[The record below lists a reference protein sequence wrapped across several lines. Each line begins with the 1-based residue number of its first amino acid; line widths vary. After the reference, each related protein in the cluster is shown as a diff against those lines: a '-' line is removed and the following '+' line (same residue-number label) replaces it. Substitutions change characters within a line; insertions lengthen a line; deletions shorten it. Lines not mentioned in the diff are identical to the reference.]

1 MSKNE
6 KILLVYKLLPQ
17 IDSYYQPTMYMYMY
31 AIWIQLPFDD

>member
-17 IDSYYQPTMYMYMY
+17 IDSYYQPTMYMY